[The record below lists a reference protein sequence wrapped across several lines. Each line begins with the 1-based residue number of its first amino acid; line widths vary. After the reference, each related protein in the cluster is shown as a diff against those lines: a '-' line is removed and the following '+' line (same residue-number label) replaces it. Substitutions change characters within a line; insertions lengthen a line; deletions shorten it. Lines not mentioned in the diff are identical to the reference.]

1 MHFDYLLVIG
11 LLLFVCLFYV
21 SPYEF
26 KTEEDDDDE

>member
-26 KTEEDDDDE
+26 KTDEEEDDE